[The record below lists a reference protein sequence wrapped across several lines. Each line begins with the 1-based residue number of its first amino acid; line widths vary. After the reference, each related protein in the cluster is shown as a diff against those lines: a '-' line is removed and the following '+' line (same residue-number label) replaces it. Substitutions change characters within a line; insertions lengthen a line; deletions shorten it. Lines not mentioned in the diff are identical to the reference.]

1 MKCMREAAS
10 SMKNKRIVNIIA
22 LFLASAVAL
31 AVGFFAGKN
40 VEANKYAQEKEYNV
54 SLNKSE
60 LEAIGEIEGTIYIT
74 GHKSP
79 DADTVG
85 SSIGYAQLLQKLG
98 YDARP
103 LGSTATIVWLRY
115 RDYGLE
121 PEKETAIAM
130 LGSIFS
136 DTEALHSDTTT
147 FADEEAVK
155 ALSEIGEISDL
166 DAFWQDMQEAA
177 LSYEGMT
184 DEEIFFNDYKEYES
198 GGIHYGIDFFKAPG
212 KESADDYASRMI
224 EAMASAKAST
234 GMDMEFAQIRFDEDG
249 VSYTYLI
256 PSDDVAKE
264 VLQAAFGDTATYNG
278 VAFVITPSVSRK
290 ATVVPALTE
299 VLKDFPHE

>member
-1 MKCMREAAS
+1 
-10 SMKNKRIVNIIA
+10 MKNKRIVNIIA
-22 LFLASAVAL
+22 VVLVAAVAL
-31 AVGFFAGKN
+31 GVGFFAEKK
-40 VEANKYAQEKEYNV
+40 VEADKYAQEKEYNV

-60 LEAIGEIEGTIYIT
+60 LEGTIYVT

-115 RDYGLE
+115 RDYGLV

-147 FADEEAVK
+147 FSDEEAVK

-166 DAFWQDMQEAA
+166 DAFWEDMQEAT

-184 DEEIFFNDYKEYES
+184 DVEIFFNYYKEYES
-198 GGIHYGIDFFKAPG
+198 GGIHYGIGFFKAPG

>member
-10 SMKNKRIVNIIA
+10 SMKNKGIVKIIA
-22 LFLASAVAL
+22 VFLVATVAL
-31 AVGFFAGKN
+31 VVGFFAGKN

-60 LEAIGEIEGTIYIT
+60 LEAIGEIEGTIYVT

-85 SSIGYAQLLQKLG
+85 SSIGYAQLLQRLG

-121 PEKETAIAM
+121 REKETAIAM

-147 FADEEAVK
+147 FAD
-155 ALSEIGEISDL
+155 
-166 DAFWQDMQEAA
+166 
-177 LSYEGMT
+177 
-184 DEEIFFNDYKEYES
+184 
-198 GGIHYGIDFFKAPG
+198 
-212 KESADDYASRMI
+212 DYASRMI
-224 EAMASAKAST
+224 EAMASAKVST

-264 VLQAAFGDTATYNG
+264 VLQA
-278 VAFVITPSVSRK
+278 VLVIRQPIKVWHS
-290 ATVVPALTE
+290 
-299 VLKDFPHE
+299 